1 MVDYATLKT
10 TFDGW
15 FWANRV
21 AAILKKWKITLAEL
35 EKIIALTAGAQL
47 LDFVTLPLDDTGAIA
62 SMDRFLRTSRLLRL
76 RDSLPETEITLLEVL
91 EKLNAGAYADC
102 QPTFAADVERLNEAW
117 LAADVEALIA
127 SLDLAYPADYLL
139 AESWERLRR
148 AFYFLDNLNA
158 GADTVTDFRR
168 RRHDASPC
176 EDAQGTAALQV
187 RRGDLADA
195 ERRNPGRPAGA
206 QAGRPRR
213 LSAHPA
219 TARRCPQRQMGE
231 HQRPLRLL
239 PARRGDVFLPT
250 DQPPGAGSGSVQL
263 FVQRCFMGLEPDVE
277 VKADGDDGDSAWRWW
292 KWMRKYRVWEAN
304 RKVFLWP
311 ENWIEPELKKDRSP
325 FFKDLEN
332 ELLQN
337 EVNQYTVETA
347 FSNYLE
353 KLDGVAQLEIAG
365 FYQEDDGD
373 NAIIHVFGRT
383 PGAEPHLYY
392 YRRYDYR
399 QWTPWEK
406 VDLDIQGDYLIPA
419 VVNKRLFLFWPV
431 FTEVP
436 DEAENSTVTIPELPA
451 TRATFTPDKTKKRLR
466 LQMAVSDY
474 RQGKWTPKRVS
485 KDFDES
491 DCIRRRDRQEALPL
505 LSHRPER
512 DRRAFRHQVR
522 RLQRQRTVD
531 GNAYWRLCPAPSRSP
546 AARACRN

>member
-1 MVDYATLKT
+1 MSSC
-10 TFDGW
+10 
-15 FWANRV
+15 
-21 AAILKKWKITLAEL
+21 
-35 EKIIALTAGAQL
+35 QL
-47 LDFVTLPLDDTGAIA
+47 
-62 SMDRFLRTSRLLRL
+62 TSRL
-76 RDSLPETEITLLEVL
+76 V
-91 EKLNAGAYADC
+91 
-102 QPTFAADVERLNEAW
+102 Q
-117 LAADVEALIA
+117 
-127 SLDLAYPADYLL
+127 
-139 AESWERLRR
+139 
-148 AFYFLDNLNA
+148 
-158 GADTVTDFRR
+158 
-168 RRHDASPC
+168 
-176 EDAQGTAALQV
+176 
-187 RRGDLADA
+187 
-195 ERRNPGRPAGA
+195 
-206 QAGRPRR
+206 
-213 LSAHPA
+213 
-219 TARRCPQRQMGE
+219 
-231 HQRPLRLL
+231 
-239 PARRGDVFLPT
+239 
-250 DQPPGAGSGSVQL
+250 GSGSVQL

-347 FSNYLE
+347 FANYLE

-373 NAIIHVFGRT
+373 NAIVHVFGRT

-419 VVNKRLFLFWPV
+419 VVEQAVVPV
-431 FTEVP
+431 LAGVHGSAGRGRRTARSPCRRP
-436 DEAENSTVTIPELPA
+436 DQQRHSPC
-451 TRATFTPDKTKKRLR
+451 RRRKKRLR

-491 DCIRRRDRQEALPL
+491 EL
-505 LSHRPER
+505 L
-512 DRRAFRHQVR
+512 
-522 RLQRQRTVD
+522 
-531 GNAYWRLCPAPSRSP
+531 YMPSRSSASTTDSSRSI
-546 AARACRN
+546 AARSTGGSASVSTGFQRPE